1 MAECNAGARAAGI
14 HNQRA
19 GGGLYLFYKRLTE
32 FLEIPAYFIFV
43 LDGPAR
49 PRVKRGRKVRHQPI
63 WWTDLAIQ
71 LIEHFGYITRQ
82 VSNHIISLCALFI
95 VYFRHQ
101 PKQRQSSPC
110 LTLLAFS
117 RLSLQAT
124 VMPLYL
130 AQSIFYEGTMG
141 RSILRSLIHDS
152 L

>member
-43 LDGPAR
+43 LDGAAR
-49 PRVKRGRKVRHQPI
+49 PRVKRGRKVWHQPI

-82 VSNHIISLCALFI
+82 VGNHIISLCALFI

-101 PKQRQSSPC
+101 QKQKQSSLC
-110 LTLLAFS
+110 LMLLALS
-117 RLSLQAT
+117 RLSLQVT

-130 AQSIFYEGTMG
+130 AQTIFYKGTIAK
-141 RSILRSLIHDS
+141 SISRSLIHAS